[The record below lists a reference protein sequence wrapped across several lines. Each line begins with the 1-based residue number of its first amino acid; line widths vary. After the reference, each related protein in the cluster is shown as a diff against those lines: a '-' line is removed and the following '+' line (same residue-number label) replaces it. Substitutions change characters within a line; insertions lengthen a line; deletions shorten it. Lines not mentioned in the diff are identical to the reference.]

1 MKKAACL
8 LLALLLLASMFAGCA
23 KSTETTDTPQ
33 SATTSDTTQQETS
46 SAPAKKTVSIAI
58 SENLFD
64 LDPLNSNSL
73 PARIT
78 AFNVYEPLL
87 EFDHKGTSGE
97 FTPCLATEYS
107 VDDSGCVW
115 NFKLREGVKFHN
127 GEDFN
132 ADDVVCTFERL
143 LEDPSLSC
151 SNQFWPYLESVTK
164 VGDYEVEITTSEPY
178 ASTLI
183 SICYTPII
191 PNEAYAE
198 MGADLFLA
206 GAMYGTGPWVFA
218 EWVDGAYTRY
228 TKNESYWNKDQYD
241 PAFEEMYV
249 RYILESSSAI
259 AAHLSGEVDAYVPS
273 NGIDVTLL
281 SQYSGFDKAELISLD
296 TGTFNYFGF
305 NCAEGAFADINARMA
320 FEYALDRELICNT
333 IYGGAAKVPN
343 SVILDTVPGYD
354 PSLEPYT
361 YDPDLAKEYLAKSNY
376 DGHEIVLYSSSGLN
390 LSEETLLAVSEML
403 NAVGFNTRVEI
414 LEGATFTTIRKEGDY
429 EVFLIND
436 MTVGGDVAK
445 YIAQKIT
452 GDSHKHGL
460 KDEKLME
467 IATKILTTIDA
478 DERAAA
484 MTEYAHYTREIA
496 APHSILAQFNCT
508 YAINKDITGIDLWT
522 DGTFGFKY
530 VDYAG

>member
-1 MKKAACL
+1 MKKLICL
-8 LLALLLLASMFAGCA
+8 TLAFILVLSLLAGCA
-23 KSTETTDTPQ
+23 GGATPTEPDGSRSTESNASTP
-33 SATTSDTTQQETS
+33 ATS
-46 SAPAKKTVSIAI
+46 AKKTVSIAI

-73 PARIT
+73 PARINS
-78 AFNVYEPLL
+78 FNIFEPLY

-97 FTPCLATEYS
+97 FYPCLATEYS
-107 VDDSGCVW
+107 VDDTGCVW
-115 NFKLREGVKFHN
+115 TFKLREGVKFHN

-132 ADDVVCTFERL
+132 ADDVVCTFNRL
-143 LEDPSLSC
+143 LEDKSLSC
-151 SNQFWPYLESVTK
+151 ANQFWPYLSAVEK
-164 VGDYEVEITTSEPY
+164 VDNYTVKISTSQPY
-178 ASTLI
+178 AATLI
-183 SICYTPII
+183 SVCYTPII
-191 PNEAYAE
+191 PNEAYTE
-198 MGADLFLA
+198 KGTDLFLA
-206 GAMYGTGPWVFA
+206 GAMYGTGPWVFD
-218 EWVDGAYTRY
+218 EWVDGAYTHY
-228 TKNESYWNKDQYD
+228 TKNENYWNKENYNT
-241 PAFEEMYV
+241 AFEDMYV

-273 NGIDVTLL
+273 NGIDPELL
-281 SQYSGFDKAELISLD
+281 GQYANAANTELISLD

-305 NCAEGAFADINARMA
+305 NCANGAFADINCRMA
-320 FEYALDRELICNT
+320 FEYALDRQLICNT

-354 PSLEPYT
+354 PDLAPYT
-361 YDPDLAKEYLAKSNY
+361 YDPDEAKDFLAKSSY
-376 DGHEIVLYSSSGLN
+376 DGHEIVLYSSAGLN

-414 LEGATFTTIRKEGDY
+414 VEGATFTTLRKAGEY

-436 MTVGGDVAK
+436 MTVGGDLAK

-467 IATKILTTIDA
+467 IATRILTTIDPG
-478 DERAAA
+478 ERAAA
-484 MTEYAHYTREIA
+484 MTEYGHYMREIA

-530 VDYAG
+530 VNYAG

>member
-1 MKKAACL
+1 MKKLACL
-8 LLALLLLASMFAGCA
+8 LLALIVMLGVLAGCGN
-23 KSTETTDTPQ
+23 
-33 SATTSDTTQQETS
+33 TTQDD
-46 SAPAKKTVSIAI
+46 PAAEVPTGKKTVTIAI

-73 PARIT
+73 PARINS
-78 AFNVYEPLL
+78 FNIFEPML

-97 FTPCLATEYS
+97 FTPCLATEWS

-115 NFKLREGVKFHN
+115 TFKLREGVKFHN
-127 GEDFN
+127 GEDFTS
-132 ADDVVCTFERL
+132 ADVVCTFERL
-143 LEDPSLSC
+143 IEDSSLSC
-151 SNQFWPYLESVTK
+151 ASQFWPYLESVNA
-164 VGDYEVEITTSEPY
+164 VNDYTVEITTKEPY

-198 MGADLFLA
+198 KGADLFLA
-206 GAMYGTGPWVFA
+206 GGMYGTGPWIFD
-218 EWVDGAYTRY
+218 EWVDGAYTHY
-228 TKNESYWNKDQYD
+228 LKNTEYWNKASYD
-241 PAFEEMYV
+241 PYYEDMYI

-273 NGIDVTLL
+273 NGIDPGLL
-281 SQYSGFDKAELISLD
+281 NQYSSFDKVNLTTLD

-305 NCAEGAFADINARMA
+305 NCATGAFADINCRMA
-320 FEYALDRELICNT
+320 FEYALDRQLICDT

-343 SVILDTVPGYD
+343 SVVLDTVPGYD
-354 PSLEPYT
+354 ASLEPYT
-361 YDPDLAKEYLAKSNY
+361 YDVEKAKEYLQKSSY
-376 DGHEIVLYSSSGLN
+376 DGHEIVLYSSAGLN
-390 LSEETLLAVSEML
+390 LSEEALLAVSGML
-403 NAVGFNTRVEI
+403 NEVGFKTRVSIE
-414 LEGATFTTIRKEGDY
+414 EGATFTSIRKSGEY

-436 MTVGGDVAK
+436 MTVGGDLAK

-460 KDEKLME
+460 TDEKLMD
-467 IATKILTTIDA
+467 IADKILTTVDA
-478 DERAAA
+478 DERAGYL
-484 MTEYAHYTREIA
+484 TEYAHYMREIA
-496 APHSILAQFNCT
+496 APHSILAQFSCT
-508 YAINKDITGIDLWT
+508 YAINKDVEAIDLWT